1 MIDIKQLQFFVAC
14 AQTGSFSR
22 AARLLYT
29 TQPNVSKVIKAL
41 EDSMNQELFVRY
53 TKGIRMTAAGEHVYK
68 YARRVLEN
76 MEMLELFEAKDEP
89 EQLLIS
95 CNPSSWF
102 ADMFVE
108 FYQQNKDER
117 VHYQVY
123 SSSIREMIQR
133 VQERT
138 DDIGFLYVMKNQL
151 SSFQY
156 FLSRNYLEFE
166 VLQITDVMLYPG
178 AGHPFWKNPAEGI
191 KLAGQK
197 LIQCFPDEF
206 SLDNYWYVQDE
217 NGDSA
222 ADAETVIT
230 TNSDYIMERILRTG
244 DLVNISGAY
253 LTEREG
259 TDSLPAAVS
268 LLTGNE
274 QVLFG
279 YVKRQGEELT
289 KWAERFVLYL
299 KEKLAGDWNP

>member
-14 AQTGSFSR
+14 AKTGSFSR
-22 AARLLYT
+22 AAQLLYT
-29 TQPNVSKVIKAL
+29 TQPNVSKVIKSL
-41 EDSMNQELFVRY
+41 EDSMNTELFVRY

-68 YARRVLEN
+68 YARRVMEN
-76 MEMLELFEAKDEP
+76 MEMLEQFEVKNEP

-108 FYQQNKDER
+108 FYQQNKDEK
-117 VHYQVY
+117 VHYQIY
-123 SSSIREMIQR
+123 STSIREIIQR

-166 VLQITDVMLYPG
+166 VMKTTDIMLYPG
-178 AGHPFWKNPAEGI
+178 AGHPFWQNPADGMN
-191 KLAGQK
+191 LSGQK

-230 TNSDYIMERILRTG
+230 TNSDYIMERMLKTG

-253 LTEREG
+253 LTEKDE
-259 TDSLPAAVS
+259 TDANPAAVS
-268 LLTGNE
+268 LLTGE
-274 QVLFG
+274 QQILFG
-279 YVKRQGEELT
+279 YVKRQNEELSKWGT
-289 KWAERFVLYL
+289 KFVLFL
-299 KEKLAGDWNP
+299 KEKLFQRE

>member
-14 AQTGSFSR
+14 ARTGSFSR
-22 AARLLYT
+22 AAQLLYT
-29 TQPNVSKVIKAL
+29 TQPNVSKVIKSL
-41 EDSMNQELFVRY
+41 EDSMNTELFVRY

-68 YARRVLEN
+68 YARRVMEN
-76 MEMLELFEAKDEP
+76 MEMLEQFEVKNEP
-89 EQLLIS
+89 EQLLVS

-108 FYQQNKDER
+108 FYQQNKDEK
-117 VHYQVY
+117 VHYQIY
-123 SSSIREMIQR
+123 STSIREIVQR

-166 VLQITDVMLYPG
+166 VMKTTDIMLYPG
-178 AGHPFWKNPAEGI
+178 AGHPFWQNPSGGMN
-191 KLAGQK
+191 LSGQK

-206 SLDNYWYVQDE
+206 SLDNYWYIQDE

-230 TNSDYIMERILRTG
+230 TNSDYIMERMLKAG

-253 LTEREG
+253 LTEKDE
-259 TDSLPAAVS
+259 TDANPAAVS
-268 LLTGNE
+268 LLTGE
-274 QVLFG
+274 QQILFG
-279 YVKRQGEELT
+279 YVKRQNEELSKWGT
-289 KWAERFVLYL
+289 KFVLFL
-299 KEKLAGDWNP
+299 KEKLFQSE